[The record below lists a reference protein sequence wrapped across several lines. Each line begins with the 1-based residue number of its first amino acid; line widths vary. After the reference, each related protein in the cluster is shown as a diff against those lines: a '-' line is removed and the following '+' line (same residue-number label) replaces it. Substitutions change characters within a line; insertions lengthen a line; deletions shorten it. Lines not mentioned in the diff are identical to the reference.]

1 MGFRALPL
9 GWELK
14 TLDDIAQ
21 SDYGL
26 VDGPFGSNL
35 PASCYVPSGIPVIRG
50 SNLSLGEVSFKGD
63 DFVYVSEETAKRLAR
78 SLCGPEDIV
87 LTKKGTLGQTGFVP
101 ENHRYKQF
109 LISSNQMKLS
119 VNRDVADPRFVYYYV
134 SSPMSREKIIR
145 DSEVTGVPKTNLA
158 YLKTFPILLP
168 SLDEQKEI
176 AHILGTLDD
185 KIELNQQMNRT
196 LEGIARALFKSWFI
210 DFDPVRAKLD
220 GRQPYRMDAE
230 TAALFPDSFDDSPLG
245 KIPKGWRVGRLDDL
259 IILQRGFD
267 LPKTNR
273 TSGKYPVLAA
283 SGPSGTHNEYKVK
296 GPGVTTGRSGVL
308 GNIFFVHEDFWPL
321 NTSLW
326 VKEFRESRPIHTY
339 YVLQDLNLEVF
350 NAGSAVPT
358 LNRNHVHGLKVV
370 IPPLPVIEVF
380 ESLVMLIF
388 QKKKAN
394 DEESIDISA
403 VRDVLLPKLLSGEIR
418 VKDAEQ
424 ALEVVA

>member
-1 MGFRALPL
+1 MRTAIGSSVPGF
-9 GWELK
+9 
-14 TLDDIAQ
+14 
-21 SDYGL
+21 
-26 VDGPFGSNL
+26 N
-35 PASCYVPSGIPVIRG
+35 
-50 SNLSLGEVSFKGD
+50 
-63 DFVYVSEETAKRLAR
+63 
-78 SLCGPEDIV
+78 
-87 LTKKGTLGQTGFVP
+87 LGQL
-101 ENHRYKQF
+101 R
-109 LISSNQMKLS
+109 
-119 VNRDVADPRFVYYYV
+119 
-134 SSPMSREKIIR
+134 
-145 DSEVTGVPKTNLA
+145 NL
-158 YLKTFPILLP
+158 KFLLP
-168 SLDEQKEI
+168 PLDEQKKI
-176 AHILGTLDD
+176 AYVIGTLDN

-210 DFDPVRAKLD
+210 DFDPVCAKLD
-220 GRQPYRMDAE
+220 GRQPYGMDAE

-370 IPPLPVIEVF
+370 IPLLPVIEVF

>member
-1 MGFRALPL
+1 MVGD
-9 GWELK
+9 WIEVSVE
-14 TLDDIAQ
+14 DIKAP
-21 SDYGL
+21 SANSL
-26 VDGPFGSNL
+26 ATGPFGS
-35 PASCYVPSGIPVIRG
+35 SISSRFFQDSGIPVIRG
-50 SNLSLGEVSFKGD
+50 SNLSEDIDKRL
-63 DFVYVSEETAKRLAR
+63 VYKDTVFVSEEKAQKFSR
-78 SLCGPEDIV
+78 SIVRRGDLVFTCWGTIGQVGLIDERSRYPEYV
-87 LTKKGTLGQTGFVP
+87 
-101 ENHRYKQF
+101 
-109 LISSNQMKLS
+109 ISNKQMKLS
-119 VNRDVADPRFVYYYV
+119 PDPERVDSLFLYYLFSGSEM
-134 SSPMSREKIIR
+134 SSRIKNQAIGS
-145 DSEVTGVPKTNLA
+145 SVPGFNLGQLRN
-158 YLKTFPILLP
+158 LKFLLP
-168 SLDEQKEI
+168 PLDEQKKI
-176 AHILGTLDD
+176 AYVIGTLDN

-210 DFDPVRAKLD
+210 DFDPVCAKLD
-220 GRQPYRMDAE
+220 GRQPYGMDAE

-370 IPPLPVIEVF
+370 IP
-380 ESLVMLIF
+380 LVTTP
-388 QKKKAN
+388 K
-394 DEESIDISA
+394 
-403 VRDVLLPKLLSGEIR
+403 VLL
-418 VKDAEQ
+418 Q
-424 ALEVVA
+424 AGSIG

>member
-1 MGFRALPL
+1 MVGD
-9 GWELK
+9 WIEVSVE
-14 TLDDIAQ
+14 DIKAP
-21 SDYGL
+21 SANSL
-26 VDGPFGSNL
+26 ATGPFGS
-35 PASCYVPSGIPVIRG
+35 SISSRFFQDSGIPVIRG
-50 SNLSLGEVSFKGD
+50 SNLSEDIDKRL
-63 DFVYVSEETAKRLAR
+63 VYKDTVFVSEEKSQKFSR
-78 SLCGPEDIV
+78 SIVRRGDLVFTCWGTIGQVGLIDERSRYPEYV
-87 LTKKGTLGQTGFVP
+87 
-101 ENHRYKQF
+101 
-109 LISSNQMKLS
+109 ISNKQMKLS
-119 VNRDVADPRFVYYYV
+119 PDPERVDSLFLYYLFSGSEM
-134 SSPMSREKIIR
+134 SSRIKNQAIGS
-145 DSEVTGVPKTNLA
+145 SVPGFNLGQLRN
-158 YLKTFPILLP
+158 LKFLLP
-168 SLDEQKEI
+168 PLDEQKKI
-176 AHILGTLDD
+176 AYVIGTLDN

-210 DFDPVRAKLD
+210 DFDPVCAKLD
-220 GRQPYRMDAE
+220 GRQPYGMDAE

-370 IPPLPVIEVF
+370 IP
-380 ESLVMLIF
+380 LVTTP
-388 QKKKAN
+388 K
-394 DEESIDISA
+394 
-403 VRDVLLPKLLSGEIR
+403 VLL
-418 VKDAEQ
+418 Q
-424 ALEVVA
+424 AGSIG

>member
-1 MGFRALPL
+1 MVGD
-9 GWELK
+9 WIEVSVE
-14 TLDDIAQ
+14 DIKAP
-21 SDYGL
+21 SANSL
-26 VDGPFGSNL
+26 ATGPFGS
-35 PASCYVPSGIPVIRG
+35 SISSRFFQDSGIPVIRG
-50 SNLSLGEVSFKGD
+50 SNLSEDIDKRL
-63 DFVYVSEETAKRLAR
+63 VYKDTVFVSEEKSQKFSR
-78 SLCGPEDIV
+78 SIVRRGDLVFTCWGTIGQVGLIDERSRYPEYV
-87 LTKKGTLGQTGFVP
+87 
-101 ENHRYKQF
+101 
-109 LISSNQMKLS
+109 ISNKQMKLS
-119 VNRDVADPRFVYYYV
+119 PDPERVDSLFLYYLFSGSEM
-134 SSPMSREKIIR
+134 SSRIKNQAIGS
-145 DSEVTGVPKTNLA
+145 SVPGFNLGQLRN
-158 YLKTFPILLP
+158 LKFLLP
-168 SLDEQKEI
+168 PLDEQKKI
-176 AHILGTLDD
+176 AYVIGTLDN

-210 DFDPVRAKLD
+210 DFDPVCAKLD
-220 GRQPYRMDAE
+220 GRQPYGMDAE

-370 IPPLPVIEVF
+370 IPLLPVIEVF

>member
-1 MGFRALPL
+1 MVGD
-9 GWELK
+9 WIEVSVE
-14 TLDDIAQ
+14 DIKAP
-21 SDYGL
+21 SANSL
-26 VDGPFGSNL
+26 ATGPFGS
-35 PASCYVPSGIPVIRG
+35 SISSRFFQDSGIPVIRG
-50 SNLSLGEVSFKGD
+50 SNLSEDIDKRL
-63 DFVYVSEETAKRLAR
+63 VYKDTVFVSEEKAQKFSR
-78 SLCGPEDIV
+78 SIVRRGDLVFTCWGTIGQVGLIDERSRYPEYV
-87 LTKKGTLGQTGFVP
+87 
-101 ENHRYKQF
+101 
-109 LISSNQMKLS
+109 ISNKQMKLS
-119 VNRDVADPRFVYYYV
+119 PDPERVDSLFLYYLFSGSEM
-134 SSPMSREKIIR
+134 SSRIKNQAIGS
-145 DSEVTGVPKTNLA
+145 SVPGFNLGQLRN
-158 YLKTFPILLP
+158 LKFLLP
-168 SLDEQKEI
+168 PLDEQKKI
-176 AHILGTLDD
+176 AYVIGTLDN

-210 DFDPVRAKLD
+210 DFDPVCAKLD
-220 GRQPYRMDAE
+220 GRQPYGMDAE

-370 IPPLPVIEVF
+370 IPLLPVIEVF

>member
-1 MGFRALPL
+1 MVGD
-9 GWELK
+9 WIEVSVE
-14 TLDDIAQ
+14 DIKAP
-21 SDYGL
+21 SANSL
-26 VDGPFGSNL
+26 ATGPFGS
-35 PASCYVPSGIPVIRG
+35 SISSRFFQDSGIPVIRG
-50 SNLSLGEVSFKGD
+50 SNLSEDIDKRL
-63 DFVYVSEETAKRLAR
+63 VYKDTVFVSEEKAQKFSR
-78 SLCGPEDIV
+78 SIVRRGDLVFTCWGTIGQVGLIDERSRYPEYV
-87 LTKKGTLGQTGFVP
+87 
-101 ENHRYKQF
+101 
-109 LISSNQMKLS
+109 ISNKQMKLS
-119 VNRDVADPRFVYYYV
+119 PDPERVDSLFLYYLFSGSEM
-134 SSPMSREKIIR
+134 SSRIKNQAIGS
-145 DSEVTGVPKTNLA
+145 SVPGFNLGQLRN
-158 YLKTFPILLP
+158 LKFLLP
-168 SLDEQKEI
+168 PLDEQKKI
-176 AHILGTLDD
+176 AYVIGTLDN

-210 DFDPVRAKLD
+210 DFDPVCAKLD
-220 GRQPYRMDAE
+220 GRQPYGMDAE

-296 GPGVTTGRSGVL
+296 GPGVTTGRSGVV

-370 IPPLPVIEVF
+370 IPLLPVIEVF

>member
-424 ALEVVA
+424 ALEAVA